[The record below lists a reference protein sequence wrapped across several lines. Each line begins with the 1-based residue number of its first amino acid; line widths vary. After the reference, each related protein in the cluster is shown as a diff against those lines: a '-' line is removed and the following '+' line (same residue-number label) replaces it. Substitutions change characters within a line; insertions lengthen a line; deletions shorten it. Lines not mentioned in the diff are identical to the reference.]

1 MIGSTCSTS
10 KLKQGK
16 GSIGVY
22 SPAVRTYEVDNQA
35 SVGAPSGGAAEEG
48 HAIREPADADVAS
61 VGHGVPEV
69 VQRIIAMRD
78 GWTEEEEEKADEDG
92 ELHCWSGGGR
102 GESADAL
109 TIPSFLENSSLY

>member
-1 MIGSTCSTS
+1 MIATTCSTS
-10 KLKQGK
+10 KLKQVK

-22 SPAVRTYEVDNQA
+22 SAAVRTYKVDNQA
-35 SVGAPSGGAAEEG
+35 SVGASSGGPAEEG

-69 VQRIIAMRD
+69 EQRIIAMTD

-92 ELHCWSGGGR
+92 ELHCRSGGGR
-102 GESADAL
+102 GKA
-109 TIPSFLENSSLY
+109 PMR

>member
-1 MIGSTCSTS
+1 MIASTCSTS

-16 GSIGVY
+16 GSVGVY
-22 SPAVRTYEVDNQA
+22 SPAVRTYKVDNQA

-69 VQRIIAMRD
+69 EQRIIAMRG

-102 GESADAL
+102 GKA
-109 TIPSFLENSSLY
+109 PMR